1 VLLAA
6 LVLCPLS
13 FEEEEEEDM
22 NASTLNETL
31 DEIRKSNSENDVI
44 KRRTA
49 ENDFPTTRKRM
60 NRTRQNGRGKRRRTT
75 TLSSSLFLLLAL
87 LVFALWGGAKNNAA
101 RGDDRYEEELEYT
114 GEEHSEETRNE
125 RVPSA
130 RGETSR
136 TARNG
141 RGETVPPR
149 NNIGNT
155 FAQLAGERVGPDVVS
170 LGPNAEQLKL
180 TQFETRMMSTSSGK
194 QAMFVS
200 VLPEDR
206 SIQCQEKIDEWY
218 PTFRKVGRAMDSA
231 YKVMEVSMPGRTAQ
245 AIGEVFGK
253 MKKQEARK
261 FACGVLALFES
272 YGNLNIFKGN
282 YSDPVDYVEFLSSA
296 RGGVTDL
303 RRGEEKAMKFGS
315 SIESSSS
322 IDDDD
327 NKHAACDWLAKP
339 RRNGDDKMRVA
350 VFEPVDEDVFNFIAT
365 VIGEKN
371 AALFSRQSLF
381 GCEVTV
387 GQPVR
392 ESYGITLVA
401 DIDES
406 DDGFNEDAEIKVMPI
421 LGNKKSGF
429 NPRLGKEDFIDFI
442 DQVILANATSAFREL
457 VETSVDSN
465 CANDI
470 WEMITNLND
479 QFYEE
484 VARKKQLRQTQDDG
498 EGEEG
503 LDEHFSPEIAWDTIR
518 EPVLKALDAHG
529 KNDKNL
535 QPTQWMCGLAGSIAA
550 FAEAKSELAQAN
562 ALMGELM
569 TLRKESIQLRTR
581 NAVLERELAEMETR
595 MPAGGANSDA
605 MGLPKAKKRGF
616 GATTMEKNTPKPKPS
631 FKEDRLQQEQQQQ
644 EEEEAKEKAKRDAEE
659 RQRAAE
665 ERRAQEERVASEEAR
680 RREEEEAAAAAAAA
694 AALRQRDEEIETR
707 RQQQQAAAEAQR
719 RQEEE
724 AEALRIKQEVETSA
738 NIPPPPVEDEDAN
751 LAFWSA
757 HENEGRTYY
766 YNSRTHESTYEK
778 PTGFIQPE
786 KSKNEAQH
794 VEL

>member
-1 VLLAA
+1 
-6 LVLCPLS
+6 
-13 FEEEEEEDM
+13 
-22 NASTLNETL
+22 
-31 DEIRKSNSENDVI
+31 
-44 KRRTA
+44 
-49 ENDFPTTRKRM
+49 M

-141 RGETVPPR
+141 RGETVPHR

-180 TQFETRMMSTSSGK
+180 TQFETRMMSTSLGK

-303 RRGEEKAMKFGS
+303 RRAGEKAMKFGS

-442 DQVILANATSAFREL
+442 DQVILKL
-457 VETSVDSN
+457 
-465 CANDI
+465 
-470 WEMITNLND
+470 
-479 QFYEE
+479 
-484 VARKKQLRQTQDDG
+484 
-498 EGEEG
+498 
-503 LDEHFSPEIAWDTIR
+503 
-518 EPVLKALDAHG
+518 
-529 KNDKNL
+529 
-535 QPTQWMCGLAGSIAA
+535 
-550 FAEAKSELAQAN
+550 
-562 ALMGELM
+562 
-569 TLRKESIQLRTR
+569 
-581 NAVLERELAEMETR
+581 
-595 MPAGGANSDA
+595 
-605 MGLPKAKKRGF
+605 
-616 GATTMEKNTPKPKPS
+616 
-631 FKEDRLQQEQQQQ
+631 
-644 EEEEAKEKAKRDAEE
+644 
-659 RQRAAE
+659 
-665 ERRAQEERVASEEAR
+665 
-680 RREEEEAAAAAAAA
+680 
-694 AALRQRDEEIETR
+694 
-707 RQQQQAAAEAQR
+707 
-719 RQEEE
+719 
-724 AEALRIKQEVETSA
+724 
-738 NIPPPPVEDEDAN
+738 
-751 LAFWSA
+751 
-757 HENEGRTYY
+757 
-766 YNSRTHESTYEK
+766 
-778 PTGFIQPE
+778 
-786 KSKNEAQH
+786 
-794 VEL
+794 